1 VGRPSRRATDFSK
14 PEVGDLSGSITV
26 TGSTTYTGYENAP
39 PNTSTSDTT
48 TLALADITNGM
59 GGDAQPA
66 RSSESILEEYR
77 DRSEQVARLQDALA
91 SETNPDVR
99 DYYQLQIDTHNNI
112 LTTLTT
118 EALAAGITQAELN
131 QTTTQAQT
139 TAANDPIS
147 QQTLNTPFFDG
158 TWFDGGTFGSTL
170 AGEVGS
176 IGVGFAAMFN
186 DLIGNNA
193 LAAQQYQWAYENGP
207 LGLTADSD
215 GFYYYVTR
223 GMLGI
228 ASGATAAA
236 GSIIAWQAANGLA
249 MYAFGVQGYG
259 VTGHAALQAMNRG
272 ITYRMVHQAIGRAA
286 MAQTGIYRGGAL
298 QTVFNGVNGV
308 TVPVTI
314 SGRFAGLI
322 RTVFHSANR
331 TVPFWPSL

>member
-139 TAANDPIS
+139 TAANNPIE
-147 QQTLNTPFFDG
+147 TL
-158 TWFDGGTFGSTL
+158 
-170 AGEVGS
+170 S
-176 IGVGFAAMFN
+176 IADLGPDDDSAAPGYFHFLFN
-186 DLIGNNA
+186 PSDMDDDL
-193 LAAQQYQWAYENGP
+193 E
-207 LGLTADSD
+207 T
-215 GFYYYVTR
+215 GFYVAA
-223 GMLGI
+223 G
-228 ASGATAAA
+228 TAAA
-236 GSIIAWQAANGLA
+236 AGAGIAAVTYGPALMAASADITLPTLALVPGGMTIGQGGMLVATGGGLA
-249 MYAFGVQGYG
+249 VGTTTVT
-259 VTGHAALQAMNRG
+259 VTG
-272 ITYRMVHQAIGRAA
+272 
-286 MAQTGIYRGGAL
+286 AQTAAAAGLLGSALFMSRKGDLKQVDEVARQMGIKDRNGFGRYVEEAKELDGRGGRDNFSFKELLELASEFL
-298 QTVFNGVNGV
+298 EFFG
-308 TVPVTI
+308 
-314 SGRFAGLI
+314 AG
-322 RTVFHSANR
+322 
-331 TVPFWPSL
+331 